1 MRVDSATIQDLA
13 QRIGRD
19 FHPERVV
26 LFGSYAAGTPH
37 EGSDVDLLV
46 VMPFEGR
53 RARKAY
59 EILRALNTH
68 VPLDIVLRTPK
79 EVRERIA
86 WNDFFLKEI
95 VKKGEVLYE
104 SSPE

>member
-1 MRVDSATIQDLA
+1 MTVDSTIIQDLA

-19 FHPERVV
+19 FHPARVV

-46 VMPFEGR
+46 VMPFDGR
-53 RARKAY
+53 RTWKAY
-59 EILRALNTH
+59 EILRSLDTH

-79 EVRERIA
+79 EMRERIA

-95 VKKGEVLYE
+95 MQKGEVLYE

>member
-1 MRVDSATIQDLA
+1 MRVGPATIQDLA
-13 QRIGRD
+13 RRIGRD

-37 EGSDVDLLV
+37 EGSDVDLLI

-53 RARKAY
+53 RVKKAY
-59 EILRALNTH
+59 EILRSLDTH

-79 EVRERIA
+79 EMRERIA
-86 WNDFFLKEI
+86 WGDFFLREI
-95 VKKGEVLYE
+95 TAKGEVLYE
-104 SSPE
+104 SSHA

>member
-1 MRVDSATIQDLA
+1 MRVDTATIRNLA

-26 LFGSYAAGTPH
+26 LFGSYAAGSPH

-53 RARKAY
+53 RTKKAY
-59 EILRALNTH
+59 EILRALDTH
-68 VPLDIVLRTPK
+68 VPLDIVLHTPR
-79 EVRERIA
+79 EMRERIA

-95 VKKGEVLYE
+95 MQKGEVLYE